1 MTSGQASAYSEYHD
15 AVRSH
20 VNQLVT
26 FLDNLEASEEE
37 RVWLK
42 RKSDGELDET
52 RLTEGLTG
60 EASIYKQRGMDAP
73 ELGRPQLKPKRIR
86 FIFDCSASMYR
97 NQYDGRLAR
106 SLETA
111 VMIMEAFA
119 KLQRKEKF
127 RVDLVG
133 QSGEEAVI
141 PLVPLDTLSNMHA
154 GERYKVIQRMA
165 VTSQMVWSGD
175 NTIEAIVAG
184 KQTHFAFAVDNL
196 KLTTLLSLT
205 L

>member
-1 MTSGQASAYSEYHD
+1 MTSGQSSAYSGYYD
-15 AVRSH
+15 AVLSH
-20 VNQLVT
+20 VNSLVA

-42 RKSDGELDET
+42 RQSDGELDES

-60 EASIYKQRGMDAP
+60 EASIYKRRGLEKP

-97 NQYDGRLAR
+97 NQYDGRLSR

-111 VMIMEAFA
+111 VMIMESFA
-119 KLQRKEKF
+119 RLQRKEKF
-127 RVDLVG
+127 RIDLVG

-141 PLVPLDTLSNMHA
+141 PLVPLDKMPTHA
-154 GERYKVIQRMA
+154 GDRYKVIQKMS
-165 VTSQMVWSGD
+165 VTSQMVSQI
-175 NTIEAIVAG
+175 NSPNFSKIVS
-184 KQTHFAFAVDNL
+184 T
-196 KLTTLLSLT
+196 
-205 L
+205 